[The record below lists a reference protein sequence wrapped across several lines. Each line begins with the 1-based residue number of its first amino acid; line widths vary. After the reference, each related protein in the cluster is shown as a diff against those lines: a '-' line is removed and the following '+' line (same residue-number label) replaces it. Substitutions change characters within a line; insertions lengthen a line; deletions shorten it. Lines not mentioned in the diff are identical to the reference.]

1 MTKEIF
7 MPTVTEVFEQM
18 PKQFDASK
26 AKNANFS
33 IQFDLSGDNGGK
45 WFAKIADGK
54 CDTGQGDIDGPTATI
69 RMDATDYV
77 KMTSGELNPMAAFM
91 SGKVKVEG
99 DLSAVMQL
107 QSLFGM

>member
-1 MTKEIF
+1 
-7 MPTVTEVFEQM
+7 MPTAAEIFEQM

-26 AKNANFS
+26 AKNLDFS
-33 IQFDLSGDNGGK
+33 VQFELSGDSGGQ
-45 WFAKIADGK
+45 WFVKVADGK
-54 CDTGQGDIDGPTATI
+54 CDTGKGSIEAPKATI

-99 DLSAVMQL
+99 DLNSVMQL

>member
-1 MTKEIF
+1 MLTAADIF
-7 MPTVTEVFEQM
+7 KQM
-18 PKQFDASK
+18 PQQFDASK

-33 IQFDLSGDNGGK
+33 IQFDLSGDNGGQ
-45 WFAKIADGK
+45 WFVKIADGQ
-54 CDTGQGDIDGPTATI
+54 CDTGEGSIDNPKATI

>member
-1 MTKEIF
+1 MPTAAEIF
-7 MPTVTEVFEQM
+7 KEMPNR
-18 PKQFDASK
+18 FDASK
-26 AKNANFS
+26 AKDANFS
-33 IQFDLSGDNGGK
+33 ILFDLSGDNGGQ
-45 WFAKIADGK
+45 WYAKIADGK
-54 CDTGQGDIDGPTATI
+54 CDTGEGAIDNPKATI

>member
-1 MTKEIF
+1 MKEIL
-7 MPTVTEVFEQM
+7 MPTAADIFRNM
-18 PKQFDASK
+18 PSQFDASK
-26 AKNANFS
+26 AKDANFS
-33 IQFDLSGDNGGK
+33 VQFDLSGDEGGQ
-45 WFAKIADGK
+45 WYVKIADGK
-54 CDTGQGDIDGPTATI
+54 CDTGQGSIENPKATI

-99 DLSAVMQL
+99 DLNSVMQL

>member
-1 MTKEIF
+1 MPTAAEIF
-7 MPTVTEVFEQM
+7 KQMPTR
-18 PKQFDASK
+18 FDASK
-26 AKNANFS
+26 AKDANFS
-33 IQFDLSGDNGGK
+33 VQFDLSGDNGGQWYVK
-45 WFAKIADGK
+45 VADGQCK
-54 CDTGQGDIDGPTATI
+54 TGEGSVESPTATI

-99 DLSAVMQL
+99 DLNSVMKL

>member
-1 MTKEIF
+1 MKETSMPSAADIF
-7 MPTVTEVFEQM
+7 REMPN
-18 PKQFDASK
+18 QFDASK

-33 IQFDLSGDNGGK
+33 IQFDLSGDDGGQ
-45 WFAKIADGK
+45 WYVKIADGT
-54 CDTGQGDIDGPTATI
+54 CDTGKGTIEDPKATI

-99 DLSAVMQL
+99 DLSSVMQL

>member
-1 MTKEIF
+1 
-7 MPTVTEVFEQM
+7 MPTAAEIFEQM
-18 PKQFDASK
+18 PQQFDASK

-33 IQFDLSGDNGGK
+33 IQFDLSGDGGGQ

-54 CDTGQGDIDGPTATI
+54 CDTGEGTTDDPTATI

-107 QSLFGM
+107 QSVFGM

>member
-1 MTKEIF
+1 
-7 MPTVTEVFEQM
+7 MPTVADIFKQM
-18 PKQFDASK
+18 PQQFDASK

-33 IQFDLSGDNGGK
+33 IQFDLSGDNGGQ

-54 CDTGQGDIDGPTATI
+54 CDTGEGTIEAPSATI

-91 SGKVKVEG
+91 TGKVKVEG
-99 DLSAVMQL
+99 DLNSVMQL

>member
-1 MTKEIF
+1 
-7 MPTVTEVFEQM
+7 MPTAADIFSNM
-18 PKQFDASK
+18 PSQFDASK
-26 AKNANFS
+26 AKDANFS
-33 IQFDLSGDNGGK
+33 VQFDLSGDEGGQ
-45 WFAKIADGK
+45 WYVKIADGK
-54 CDTGQGDIDGPTATI
+54 CDTGQGSIENPKATI

-99 DLSAVMQL
+99 DLNSVMQL